1 VAIFDEVLAGM
12 RAGWTKIST
21 TGRWVTVW
29 TRKEGH
35 VALNAFP
42 SGNWSITCKASATD
56 DNPHGIIASSF
67 LADLFEHDLPGAM
80 EAAERAAKEIGAMPL
95 QGSEQVVS

>member
-1 VAIFDEVLAGM
+1 VALAAEISEAM
-12 RAGWTKIST
+12 RKGWTKMST

-56 DNPHGIIASSF
+56 DNPHGILASSF
-67 LADLFEHDLPGAM
+67 MVDLFEHDLPSAM
-80 EAAERAAKEIGAMPL
+80 EAAERAAKEIGAVPL
-95 QGSEQVVS
+95 QGSQQVVS